1 MRGTEADGN
10 VIGGETEQVSS
21 VSKSSLDIKLSE
33 SVSADKSDASDAT
46 DASNENETDETSSSN
61 NVDMH
66 DDDAKQSNE
75 PVTTS
80 DDETISDVE
89 VHVSDDS
96 SMSENQESSVD
107 GAFNDMPD
115 TPPMS
120 VNDDHSVEDS
130 DVTDDDSVTSEA
142 EASDA
147 EIELPDVSEATASEM
162 MPKLDTA
169 MSDDTVENVT
179 GDTVDISDDA
189 ENDAESPD
197 DNDDAASPDVYHH
210 EVNQL
215 VDSENVSSDDT
226 SSTDVSVSDAVVDAS
241 TDVDMQGDAD
251 KTTVVVPVASSG
263 HVQPSGTSS
272 DKLLTQIQAF
282 EKIKELAKSQKEASK
297 ADASDDKQPDA
308 SAASS
313 QGKSQHEPKSDHAS
327 IDKSITVRKHECGD
341 SETNADKVSHSS
353 AKKPQKPSQPVR
365 STVERI
371 EATAKQSKQQ
381 SDKKNASARPQ
392 QQPFDAQ
399 KPKVDKNMSV
409 VKHLQQQSDHTD
421 EKPDADL
428 SVVKHGETQ
437 KPSEQSMMVHKA
449 HRANV
454 RGGKRKFRKPSFIR
468 HAAVASVGIVAV
480 CGMVLG
486 FTPIGNA
493 FAQQVEAIV
502 THAVSNDAAAEQTR
516 KEQLAKEAAE
526 AKAKSEEEARVA
538 AEQEKQEA
546 AIEAYTQLLLS
557 QQENSNVPVEDTT
570 NESDTSE
577 DDEKANQEEAEAQAL
592 KQAQEQA
599 QKAKNNAEQAQQE
612 AEQQQREYEK
622 EAQDRQR
629 QAELAAQSARAEAER
644 QLAAQEAAELEAKSE
659 WESAQAKAAEARQKM
674 LAEEASIRAQ
684 NYRNVVEIEG
694 NYVNYTYQPNIAVA
708 PAKGCAAWKNHG
720 DVNDDEGTY
729 FVGHNPGPFTCVMSL
744 RNGDRVTVWDND
756 GNARTYHVVD
766 VFDVSRSTM
775 FLDIVDRTMNRGESV
790 TLQTCKNSAQ
800 YRIVVA
806 LPAETE

>member
-1 MRGTEADGN
+1 MRGAEADGN

-21 VSKSSLDIKLSE
+21 VSKSSLDIELSE

-46 DASNENETDETSSSN
+46 DASNENETDETSPSN

-66 DDDAKQSNE
+66 DDDVAHINE
-75 PVTTS
+75 QVTTS
-80 DDETISDVE
+80 DDEMRSDVDM
-89 VHVSDDS
+89 HGSNDADVSELQS
-96 SMSENQESSVD
+96 STVD
-107 GAFNDMPD
+107 GAFDDMPD

-120 VNDDHSVEDS
+120 VGDEQDSYVDAVDDASVAS
-130 DVTDDDSVTSEA
+130 KSK
-142 EASDA
+142 ASDA
-147 EIELPDVSEATASEM
+147 EIELPDVSEATASGM
-162 MPKLDTA
+162 APKLDTA
-169 MSDDTVENVT
+169 MSDDTVKDAT

-189 ENDAESPD
+189 ENDTELPD
-197 DNDDAASPDVYHH
+197 DSDDTASPDVHNH
-210 EVNQL
+210 EVDQSI
-215 VDSENVSSDDT
+215 DSENVSSANT
-226 SSTDVSVSDAVVDAS
+226 PSTDTPVSDTVVDAA

-251 KTTVVVPVASSG
+251 KTTVVVPVAGSG
-263 HVQPSGTSS
+263 HVQPSGASP
-272 DKLLTQIQAF
+272 DKLLSQIQAF
-282 EKIKELAKSQKEASK
+282 ERIKELAKSQKETSK
-297 ADASDDKQPDA
+297 ADASDDKQHDA

-313 QGKSQHEPKSDHAS
+313 QDKPKHEPKDDAS
-327 IDKSITVRKHECGD
+327 IDTSITVRKHECGD
-341 SETNADKVSHSS
+341 NETNADKISHSS

-365 STVERI
+365 STVERT
-371 EATAKQSKQQ
+371 EATTRQPKQQ
-381 SDKKNASARPQ
+381 SDKKKASVRPQ
-392 QQPFDAQ
+392 QQPSDSQ
-399 KPKVDKNMSV
+399 KPKVDEKMSV
-409 VKHLQQQSDHTD
+409 VKNSHQQSDHTD
-421 EKPDADL
+421 KKPDTADM
-428 SVVKHGETQ
+428 SVIKHGDTP

-449 HRANV
+449 RKSNV
-454 RGGKRKFRKPSFIR
+454 RSEHRKFRKPSFIR
-468 HAAVASVGIVAV
+468 HAAVASVGIIAV
-480 CGMVLG
+480 CGLLLG

-502 THAVSNDAAAEQTR
+502 THAVSNDAAAEQAR

-526 AKAKSEEEARVA
+526 AKAKSEEDARVA

-546 AIEAYTQLLLS
+546 AIDAYTQLLLS
-557 QQENSNVPVEDTT
+557 QQENSNVPADDTT

-577 DDEKANQEEAEAQAL
+577 DDEKANQEETEAQAL

-599 QKAKNNAEQAQQE
+599 QKAKNNAEQAQQD

-629 QAELAAQSARAEAER
+629 KAELAAQSARAEAER
-644 QLAAQEAAELEAKSE
+644 KLAAQEAAELEAKSE
-659 WESAQAKAAEARQKM
+659 WESAQAKAAEARQRK
-674 LAEEASIRAQ
+674 LDEEASIRAQ

-708 PAKGCAAWKNHG
+708 PARGCAAWKNHG

-744 RNGDRVTVWDND
+744 RNGDRVTIWDND

>member
-21 VSKSSLDIKLSE
+21 VSKSSLDIELSE
-33 SVSADKSDASDAT
+33 SVSADKNDASDAT
-46 DASNENETDETSSSN
+46 NASNENETNDTTSSD

-66 DDDAKQSNE
+66 DDDTKQSNE
-75 PVTTS
+75 PVPTS
-80 DDETISDVE
+80 DDETMSDVE
-89 VHVSDDS
+89 AHVSDDS

-120 VNDDHSVEDS
+120 VDDEHSVEAF
-130 DVTDDDSVTSEA
+130 DVTDDASVTSET

-169 MSDDTVENVT
+169 MSDDTVEDATSGTVGV
-179 GDTVDISDDA
+179 GDTA
-189 ENDAESPD
+189 EKRTESPD
-197 DNDDAASPDVYHH
+197 DNDDAASPDAHPH
-210 EVNQL
+210 EVSQSGN
-215 VDSENVSSDDT
+215 SEVAPSPDTPASDTARDDT
-226 SSTDVSVSDAVVDAS
+226 
-241 TDVDMQGDAD
+241 TDVDTQNDTD
-251 KTTVVVPVASSG
+251 KTTVIVPVSSSG

-272 DKLLTQIQAF
+272 DKLLAQIQAF
-282 EKIKELAKSQKEASK
+282 EKIKELAKSQKEAPK

-353 AKKPQKPSQPVR
+353 AKKPQKPPQPVR

-392 QQPFDAQ
+392 QQPVDTQ

-409 VKHLQQQSDHTD
+409 VKHSQQQSDHTD

-428 SVVKHGETQ
+428 SVVKHGETH
-437 KPSEQSMMVHKA
+437 KPSEQSMMIHKA
-449 HRANV
+449 RKSNV
-454 RGGKRKFRKPSFIR
+454 RGGQRKFRKPSFIR

-480 CGMVLG
+480 CSMVLG

-502 THAVSNDAAAEQTR
+502 THAVSNDAAAEQAR

-570 NESDTSE
+570 SDDDTSDE
-577 DDEKANQEEAEAQAL
+577 DEKAAQEAAEAQAL

-659 WESAQAKAAEARQKM
+659 WESAQAKAAEARQKK
-674 LAEEASIRAQ
+674 LDEEASIRAQ

>member
-21 VSKSSLDIKLSE
+21 VSKSSLDIELSE
-33 SVSADKSDASDAT
+33 SVSADKNDASDGT
-46 DASNENETDETSSSN
+46 NASNENETNETTSTD

-75 PVTTS
+75 PVPTS
-80 DDETISDVE
+80 DDETMSDVE
-89 VHVSDDS
+89 VHIGDDS
-96 SMSENQESSVD
+96 SMSENQESSVG

-120 VNDDHSVEDS
+120 VDDEHSVKAS
-130 DVTDDDSVTSEA
+130 DVTEDDSVTSEA

-169 MSDDTVENVT
+169 MSDDAIEDATI
-179 GDTVDISDDA
+179 GTVDVSDDA
-189 ENDAESPD
+189 EKKTESPD
-197 DNDDAASPDVYHH
+197 DNDNAASPDVHHH
-210 EVNQL
+210 EVSQS
-215 VDSENVSSDDT
+215 VDSGSETASSI
-226 SSTDVSVSDAVVDAS
+226 DVSVSDAVVDDTS
-241 TDVDMQGDAD
+241 DVDVPNDAD
-251 KTTVVVPVASSG
+251 KTTVIVPVSSSG
-263 HVQPSGTSS
+263 HVQPIGTSS
-272 DKLLTQIQAF
+272 DKLLSQIQAF
-282 EKIKELAKSQKEASK
+282 EKIKELAKSQKEESK
-297 ADASDDKQPDA
+297 ADASGDKQPDA

-341 SETNADKVSHSS
+341 SETNADKVSHSN
-353 AKKPQKPSQPVR
+353 AKKPQKPSQPIR

-371 EATAKQSKQQ
+371 EVTAKQSKQQ
-381 SDKKNASARPQ
+381 SDKKKSSVHQQ
-392 QQPFDAQ
+392 QQPSDSQ
-399 KPKVDKNMSV
+399 KPKVDENMSV
-409 VKHLQQQSDHTD
+409 VKHSQQQSDHTD

-437 KPSEQSMMVHKA
+437 KPSDQSMMVHKA
-449 HRANV
+449 RKSNV
-454 RGGKRKFRKPSFIR
+454 RGGQRKFRKPPFIR
-468 HAAVASVGIVAV
+468 HAAVVSVGIVAV
-480 CGMVLG
+480 CGIVLG
-486 FTPIGNA
+486 FTPIGTA

-502 THAVSNDAAAEQTR
+502 THAVSNDAAEEQAR

-557 QQENSNVPVEDTT
+557 QQENSNVPVEDAATDD
-570 NESDTSE
+570 DTSE
-577 DDEKANQEEAEAQAL
+577 EDEKATQKAAEAQAL

-659 WESAQAKAAEARQKM
+659 WESAQAKAAEARQKR
-674 LAEEASIRAQ
+674 LDEEASIRAQ